1 MFSLLV
7 SQWRNSLPNPDFPLV
22 EVLAKLPV
30 VLFIS
35 QDSFPFSEYSY
46 YQIVPDALVY
56 IKTLGSTSL
65 SGRWM
70 KIERNR
76 LLF

>member
-7 SQWRNSLPNPDFPLV
+7 SQWRNSLPNPDFSLV

-35 QDSFPFSEYSY
+35 QDSFPFSEYSC
-46 YQIVPDALVY
+46 YQIFPDALVY
-56 IKTLGSTSL
+56 IKTIGVLQCQGD
-65 SGRWM
+65 G
-70 KIERNR
+70 
-76 LLF
+76 